1 MTTTRLAQGP
11 NGQLV
16 PDNNYTVQEACA
28 FLPCPQPVPMR
39 ILQQLGKDCSMLCKV
54 RGYGWALRPTPGK
67 EWPNER
73 AYPFEVI
80 KEVFLMNPDTAPY
93 VRAVTQ

>member
-1 MTTTRLAQGP
+1 
-11 NGQLV
+11 
-16 PDNNYTVQEACA
+16 
-28 FLPCPQPVPMR
+28 
-39 ILQQLGKDCSMLCKV
+39 MLCKV

-93 VRAVTQ
+93 VQAVTK